1 MRSRRARLLDAPLSE
16 LKLHLAMK
24 RLLSFLFVT
33 SMVVASAAASA
44 QRLQPVD
51 PFDYSYCGGQPVYP
65 VVGINFSSFC
75 GPRNQVAL
83 GRRGELMWTF
93 PSADGTRAQAQGK
106 RQLSEAELKRLS
118 LLAEVAQFADATY
131 SDASGMNYQMGID
144 FQGRPYKRLHAV
156 LTEGY
161 TPANEL
167 LRAMLQLVPD
177 EPLLPACAQSAK
189 YYNPTLLPEDRK
201 PLDAQP
207 RLEQGYGRR

>member
-1 MRSRRARLLDAPLSE
+1 MI
-16 LKLHLAMK
+16 MK
-24 RLLSFLFVT
+24 RLLFCVVLGSLAVT
-33 SMVVASAAASA
+33 SVAADAP
-44 QRLQPVD
+44 RLKPVD

-65 VVGINFSSFC
+65 VIGINFSSFC

-93 PSADGTRAQAQGK
+93 PSADGTRAHAQGK
-106 RQLSEAELKRLS
+106 RQLGEAELKRLS

-131 SDASGMNYQMGID
+131 SDATGMNYQMGID

-156 LTEGY
+156 LTDGY

-177 EPLLPACAQSAK
+177 KPLLPACPQSAK
-189 YYNPTLLPEDRK
+189 YYNPTLLPADRQ
-201 PLDAQP
+201 PLAAQP
-207 RLEQGYGRR
+207 RLESGYGRR

>member
-1 MRSRRARLLDAPLSE
+1 MKSLLPFVFLGSLAVTSVAADAPR
-16 LKLHLAMK
+16 LK
-24 RLLSFLFVT
+24 
-33 SMVVASAAASA
+33 
-44 QRLQPVD
+44 PVD

-65 VVGINFSSFC
+65 VIGINFSTFC

-93 PSADGTRAQAQGK
+93 PSADGTRAHAQGK

-118 LLAEVAQFADATY
+118 LLAEVAQFADPTY
-131 SDASGMNYQMGID
+131 SSVSGMNYQMGID

-167 LRAMLQLVPD
+167 LRAMLALVPD
-177 EPLLPACAQSAK
+177 KALLPACAQSAQ
-189 YYNPTLLPEDRK
+189 YYNPTLLPADRK

-207 RLEQGYGRR
+207 RFSPYDGRK